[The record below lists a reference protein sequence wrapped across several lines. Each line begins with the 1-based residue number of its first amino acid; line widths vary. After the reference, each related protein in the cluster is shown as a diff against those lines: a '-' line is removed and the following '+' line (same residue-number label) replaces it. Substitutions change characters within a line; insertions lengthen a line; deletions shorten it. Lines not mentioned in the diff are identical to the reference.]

1 MEVIE
6 YNKYPDKF
14 VTKKDLIADYFP
26 MSTATLSRRLKVMRQ
41 YRQFRTVELTS
52 AGSLLI
58 NVRGFY
64 GFLLFIED
72 KRK

>member
-14 VTKKDLIADYFP
+14 VTKKDLIAYYFP

-64 GFLLFIED
+64 SFLLFIEN